1 MSERARSTKFS
12 ASCRALPLS
21 SSRYLSAASRAWSNT
36 PASSPLS
43 DSRPSESSEHAV
55 LPSVNRVTAR
65 DGEYRFAIRLAP
77 DGRHIGNVR
86 LGPIRAEHRLAEL
99 SLYIGDRAAWGR
111 GYGGETVALVTRF
124 AFEALHLNKTMG
136 RSYAANEASIRAFLR
151 AGYRQEGRLRAHY
164 LLDGKPMDLVVMGCT
179 AGDYRAR
186 ASGYQALHTTR

>member
-1 MSERARSTKFS
+1 MALGPALEGARV
-12 ASCRALPLS
+12 ALRPVTAADVGPLYLGWLNDPEINRFLE
-21 SSRYLSAASRAWSNT
+21 SRH
-36 PASSPLS
+36 
-43 DSRPSESSEHAV
+43 SESSED
-55 LPSVNRVTAR
+55 SVRAFVDRVTAR
-65 DGEYRFAIRLAP
+65 DGDYLFAIRLAP

-99 SLYIGDRAAWGR
+99 SLYIGDRSAWGR

-186 ASGYQALHTTR
+186 APGYQALHTTR

>member
-1 MSERARSTKFS
+1 MALGPALEGARV
-12 ASCRALPLS
+12 ALRPVTAADVGPLYLGWLNDPEINRFLE
-21 SSRYLSAASRAWSNT
+21 SRHR
-36 PASSPLS
+36 
-43 DSRPSESSEHAV
+43 ESSEE
-55 LPSVNRVTAR
+55 SVRAFVDRVTAR
-65 DGEYRFAIRLAP
+65 DGDYLFAIRLAP

>member
-1 MSERARSTKFS
+1 MALGPALEGARV
-12 ASCRALPLS
+12 ALRPVTAADVGPL
-21 SSRYLSAASRAWSNT
+21 YLGWLNDPEINRF
-36 PASSPLS
+36 L
-43 DSRPSESSEHAV
+43 DSRHRESSED
-55 LPSVNRVTAR
+55 SVRAFVDRVTAR
-65 DGEYRFAIRLAP
+65 DGDYLFAIRLAP

-124 AFEALHLNKTMG
+124 AFEALHLNKTIG

>member
-1 MSERARSTKFS
+1 MALGPALEGARV
-12 ASCRALPLS
+12 ALRPVTAADVGPLYLGWLNDPEINRFLE
-21 SSRYLSAASRAWSNT
+21 SRH
-36 PASSPLS
+36 
-43 DSRPSESSEHAV
+43 SESSEE
-55 LPSVNRVTAR
+55 SVRAFVDRVTAR
-65 DGEYRFAIRLAP
+65 DGDYLFAIRLAP

-124 AFEALHLNKTMG
+124 AFEALHLNKTIG

>member
-1 MSERARSTKFS
+1 MALGPALEGARV
-12 ASCRALPLS
+12 ALRPVTAADVGPLYLGWLNDPEINRFLE
-21 SSRYLSAASRAWSNT
+21 SRH
-36 PASSPLS
+36 
-43 DSRPSESSEHAV
+43 SESSEE
-55 LPSVNRVTAR
+55 SVRAFVDRIAAR
-65 DGEYRFAIRLAP
+65 DGDYLFAIRLAQ

-124 AFEALHLNKTMG
+124 AFEALHLNKTIG

>member
-1 MSERARSTKFS
+1 MALGPALEGARV
-12 ASCRALPLS
+12 ALRPVTAADVGPLYLGWLNDPEINRFLE
-21 SSRYLSAASRAWSNT
+21 SRHR
-36 PASSPLS
+36 
-43 DSRPSESSEHAV
+43 ESSED
-55 LPSVNRVTAR
+55 SVRAFVDGIAAR
-65 DGEYRFAIRLAP
+65 DGDYLFAIRLAQ

>member
-1 MSERARSTKFS
+1 MALGPALEGARV
-12 ASCRALPLS
+12 ALRPVTAADVGPLYLGWLNDPEINRFLE
-21 SSRYLSAASRAWSNT
+21 SRHR
-36 PASSPLS
+36 
-43 DSRPSESSEHAV
+43 ESSED
-55 LPSVNRVTAR
+55 SVRAFVDRVTAR
-65 DGEYRFAIRLAP
+65 DGDYLFAIRLAP

-124 AFEALHLNKTMG
+124 AFEALHLNKTIG

>member
-1 MSERARSTKFS
+1 MALGPALEGARV
-12 ASCRALPLS
+12 ALRPVTAADVGPLYLGWLNDPEINRFLE
-21 SSRYLSAASRAWSNT
+21 SRH
-36 PASSPLS
+36 
-43 DSRPSESSEHAV
+43 SESSED
-55 LPSVNRVTAR
+55 SVRAFVDRVTAR
-65 DGEYRFAIRLAP
+65 DGDYLFAIRLAP

-124 AFEALHLNKTMG
+124 AFEALHLNKTIG